1 MERPRLAGVRFQSIG
16 QQDNVLLV
24 ARFEEKEVKAVVWD
38 CGSAG
43 RESRER
49 TRFWLAIKGRGPL

>member
-24 ARFEEKEVKAVVWD
+24 ACFEEKEMKVAVWD
-38 CGSAG
+38 CGSVKSSG
-43 RESRER
+43 SDGLN
-49 TRFWLAIKGRGPL
+49 FKFIKEF